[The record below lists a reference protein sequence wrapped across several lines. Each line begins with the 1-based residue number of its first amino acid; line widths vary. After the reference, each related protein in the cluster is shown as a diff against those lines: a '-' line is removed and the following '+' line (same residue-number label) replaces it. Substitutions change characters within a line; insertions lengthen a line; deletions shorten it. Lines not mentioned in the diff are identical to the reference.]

1 MVWIWR
7 TLFLWI
13 FVVSAIPSKGLAQES
28 IPLQDNILPLT
39 LEESIYLAFKN
50 NKKLHVERLGPLEAE
65 ADVKLN
71 EGEFDTE
78 LALDINRGGSRLQT
92 TARQFAVEREE
103 VGIVPIREDDRRVWA
118 ASLSKRL
125 LTGTDLDL
133 MYATNRS
140 DSNIT
145 DKDYLDNIEL
155 DITQNLLK
163 GWGYSVNRTKIAV
176 SENQYRISQYQLRE
190 AVMEVLA
197 LVENTYWD
205 LSSSLEALRVR
216 KVSLKRAEEFLE
228 VNKAFV
234 EVGKLPYID
243 LIQAEAEV
251 ASRKEDVIL
260 AERDVRLNQL
270 KLIQVVNPS
279 NSSDMWESV
288 PQPVTEPE
296 FTPYE
301 PNIEKSLGL
310 AFEKRPDIIMAKLG
324 IENDQLS
331 VRKAKNLLFPQLDLV
346 SRISL
351 RGRDDDHSDAFGYT
365 FGGGYYDWYVGFT
378 FSFPLKNRKAKAV
391 FRKAELAKKGSEI
404 SLEDIEQLIQVQVRS
419 TVIRLEANTERT
431 QATKLAKKLAE
442 EKLKREEEKFK
453 LGKATIHDVLEYQE
467 DLANTEL
474 NQNKALID
482 YLKSLVELRWVEAI
496 LLERWNIE
504 V

>member
-13 FVVSAIPSKGLAQES
+13 FVVSAAIPSKGLAQES

-65 ADVKLN
+65 ADVELN

-92 TARQFAVEREE
+92 TARQAGLEL
-103 VGIVPIREDDRRVWA
+103 ITPPIREDDRRVWA
-118 ASLSKRL
+118 ASLSKHL

-133 MYATNRS
+133 MYVTNRS
-140 DSNIT
+140 DSNFT
-145 DKDYLDNIEL
+145 LKDYLDSIKL
-155 DITQNLLK
+155 DITQNLLR
-163 GWGYSVNRTKIAV
+163 GWGYDVNRTRITIA
-176 SENQYRISQYQLRE
+176 ENEYRISRHQLRE

-301 PNIEKSLGL
+301 PNIEESLGL
-310 AFEKRPDIIMAKLG
+310 AFEKRPDIIMSKLG

-365 FGGGYYDWYVGFT
+365 FGRGYYDWYVGFT

-453 LGKATIHDVLEYQE
+453 VGKATIHDVLEYQE

>member
-1 MVWIWR
+1 MGWTWR

-13 FVVSAIPSKGLAQES
+13 FLVSVIPSKGLAQES
-28 IPLQDNILPLT
+28 ILSQENILPLT
-39 LEESIYLAFKN
+39 LDECIYLAFKN
-50 NKKLHVERLGPLEAE
+50 NKQLHVERLEPLEAE
-65 ADVKLN
+65 ADIELN
-71 EGEFDTE
+71 KGEFDAE

-92 TARQFAVEREE
+92 TARQAGLQLTTPPV
-103 VGIVPIREDDRRVWA
+103 REDDRRTWD
-118 ASLSKRL
+118 ASLSKRF
-125 LTGTDLDL
+125 LTGTDVDL
-133 MYATNRS
+133 TWATNRT
-140 DSNIT
+140 DSNFT
-145 DKDYLDNIEL
+145 LKDYLDSIEL

-163 GWGYSVNRTKIAV
+163 GRGYSINRTKIAV
-176 SENQYRISQYQLRE
+176 SENQYRISRYQLMD

-205 LSSSLEALRVR
+205 LSAALEALRVR

-228 VNKAFV
+228 LNKALV

-251 ASRKEDVIL
+251 AKRGEDVIL
-260 AERDVRLNQL
+260 AQRDVRLNQL
-270 KLIQVVNPS
+270 KLIQIVNPS
-279 NSSDMWESV
+279 NSPEMWKSV
-288 PQPVTEPE
+288 PQPLTKPE

-301 PNIEKSLGL
+301 PNIEESLRL

-331 VRKAKNLLFPQLDLV
+331 VREAKNQLFPQLDLV
-346 SRISL
+346 SRMSL

-365 FGGGYYDWYVGFT
+365 FGGGYYDWYVGLA
-378 FSFPLKNRKAKAV
+378 FSFPLKNRKAKAG

-404 SLEDIEQLIQVQVRS
+404 SFEDIEQLTQVQVRS
-419 TVIRLEANTERT
+419 AIIQSEANTERI
-431 QATKLAKKLAE
+431 QATELAKRLAE

-453 LGKATIHDVLEYQE
+453 VGKATIHDVLEYQE
-467 DLANTEL
+467 DLANAEL

-482 YLKSLVELRWVEAI
+482 YLKSLVELRWVEAT